1 MLCFLEANMAFI
13 FKTLHLTFYRL
24 MGEPTAAFA
33 KIPEQTNAYSDLHCF
48 YCLILMCEK
57 YVRTGT
63 ATLHRARYD
72 MCSSFDDRRSINVID
87 ETIRDR
93 IIIN

>member
-1 MLCFLEANMAFI
+1 
-13 FKTLHLTFYRL
+13 

-33 KIPEQTNAYSDLHCF
+33 KIPEQTNAYSDL
-48 YCLILMCEK
+48 LCEN